1 MAKLYVC
8 NYANEKYYPQQ
19 LLNTQSAY
27 EKGKVDVVLEFHEQ
41 DIVDLKKY
49 IQSIS
54 R

>member
-27 EKGKVDVVLEFHEQ
+27 EKVKWMWCWSFMN
-41 DIVDLKKY
+41 KT
-49 IQSIS
+49 
-54 R
+54 